1 MISPII
7 AGALIVGLPAVLIAY
22 VVLWRRQRPV
32 FWFALALIVVGVGYL
47 ASSGAL
53 ADIANLILGSAP
65 FTTPA
70 VTPAP

>member
-1 MISPII
+1 MISAVV

-22 VVLWRRQRPV
+22 LALWRRQRPV
-32 FWFALALIVVGVGYL
+32 FWFVLALITVGVGYL

-53 ADIANLILGSAP
+53 ADIANLILGAAP
-65 FTTPA
+65 FATPA